1 VGEGGKPAVS
11 DLSVRHLTIPE
22 EPRGLC
28 SGLKVKGIAKGAFSG
43 CSSLLGLSLPETITT
58 LDDEALEGCD
68 NLLALRWNAEKALP
82 TEALSDVYAT
92 NPNFLL
98 YVKDKAYA
106 PTDIK
111 NVVVNGTAETVILS
125 EANSGNSFYCPW
137 PFTAKSIQLTH
148 RYGMTSGYQT
158 CQGWETIALPFDV
171 TAVFSD
177 TGAELVPRNT
187 WTRGDMRLPFWLY
200 EQTADGWQ
208 AASAI
213 KANAPYIISM
223 PNNVEHYDQEYNI
236 SGDVTFV
243 GSNVM
248 VKASDDLVT
257 GLYGQRR
264 LLPSF
269 QYKEADYGIYALN
282 VSNLWYQHPSG
293 TYLPGSTFI
302 RALRPI
308 HPFEAY
314 MTFESGNAPAYIPLF
329 DDGEVMGIR
338 DALRQMDRKP
348 SNKNNKVYDLQGRH
362 VSKDRLPKGL
372 YVTGGRKVVIQ

>member
-1 VGEGGKPAVS
+1 
-11 DLSVRHLTIPE
+11 
-22 EPRGLC
+22 
-28 SGLKVKGIAKGAFSG
+28 
-43 CSSLLGLSLPETITT
+43 
-58 LDDEALEGCD
+58 
-68 NLLALRWNAEKALP
+68 
-82 TEALSDVYAT
+82 
-92 NPNFLL
+92 
-98 YVKDKAYA
+98 
-106 PTDIK
+106 
-111 NVVVNGTAETVILS
+111 
-125 EANSGNSFYCPW
+125 
-137 PFTAKSIQLTH
+137 
-148 RYGMTSGYQT
+148 M
-158 CQGWETIALPFDV
+158 
-171 TAVFSD
+171 
-177 TGAELVPRNT
+177 
-187 WTRGDMRLPFWLY
+187 
-200 EQTADGWQ
+200 
-208 AASAI
+208 
-213 KANAPYIISM
+213 
-223 PNNVEHYDQEYNI
+223 EHYDQEYNI

-243 GSNVM
+243 GSNVR

-282 VSNLWYQHPSG
+282 VSNQWYQYPSG

-329 DDGEVMGIR
+329 DDGEAMGIR

>member
-1 VGEGGKPAVS
+1 MKS
-11 DLSVRHLTIPE
+11 
-22 EPRGLC
+22 
-28 SGLKVKGIAKGAFSG
+28 IAKGAFSG
-43 CSSLLGLSLPETITT
+43 CSTLLGLSLPETITT

-106 PTDIK
+106 PSDIK

-148 RYGMTSGYQT
+148 RYGMTSGYQA

-177 TGAELVPRNT
+177 TGAELVPRKT
-187 WTRGDMRLPFWLY
+187 WTHGD
-200 EQTADGWQ
+200 
-208 AASAI
+208 
-213 KANAPYIISM
+213 KANTPYIISM
-223 PNNVEHYDQEYNI
+223 PNNVEHYDEEYNV

-243 GSNVM
+243 GANVR

-257 GLYGQRR
+257 GQYGQRR
-264 LLPSF
+264 FLPSF
-269 QYKEADYGIYALN
+269 QYKEANYGIFALN
-282 VSNLWYQHPSG
+282 VSNQWDQYASG
-293 TYLPGSTFI
+293 TYQPDSTFI

-314 MTFESGNAPAYIPLF
+314 MAVEGTNAPQYIPVF
-329 DDGEVMGIR
+329 DSNEETGIR
-338 DALRQMDRKP
+338 DVLLRKTTSHASWYTLDGRK
-348 SNKNNKVYDLQGRH
+348 LQGH
-362 VSKDRLPKGL
+362 PTQKGL
-372 YVTGGRKVVIQ
+372 YITSNQFFKNSEGVMPKYFLN